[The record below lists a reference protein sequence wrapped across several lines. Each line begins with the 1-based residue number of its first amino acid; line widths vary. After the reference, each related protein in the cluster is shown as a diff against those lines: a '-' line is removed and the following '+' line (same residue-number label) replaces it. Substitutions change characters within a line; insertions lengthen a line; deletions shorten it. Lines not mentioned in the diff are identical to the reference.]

1 MMELELLI
9 LEFWSFK
16 TAYVDK
22 FSTWN
27 YKLELQKLD
36 FSTIKI
42 SKFQTL
48 SNTFS
53 KTQYTHLDTHSN
65 TKHSHTQTLSS
76 FIHPNPHSTKD
87 APLIGGQK
95 TLSHPLS
102 LRTKSVNLTL
112 LSKSLIV
119 CLHSTSQA
127 YIYSTNK
134 SSDFFCV

>member
-1 MMELELLI
+1 MVELELLI

-22 FSTWN
+22 FLTWN
-27 YKLELQKLD
+27 YKLELQKL
-36 FSTIKI
+36 
-42 SKFQTL
+42 QTL

-53 KTQYTHLDTHSN
+53 KTQNTHLDT
-65 TKHSHTQTLSS
+65 HSHTQTLSS
-76 FIHPNPHSTKD
+76 FRHPNPHSTKD

-102 LRTKSVNLTL
+102 FRTKSVNLTL

-119 CLHSTSQA
+119 CLHSTSQV

-134 SSDFFCV
+134 SSDFVYI